1 VEEPFEGRI
10 FGELADLL
18 PSGANLFVGS
28 SMPVRDLDTFF
39 PKRQAPARLLANRG
53 ANGIDGVVSTALG
66 VAAVSPGPT
75 VLVLGDISLY
85 HDMNGL
91 LAAGRHGISLVL
103 VVVHNDGGGIFSFLP
118 QAGAEAATDQW
129 SFEELFG
136 TPHGLDFAH
145 AAALYGATYTRPES
159 WERFQ
164 DAVRLGFSRGG
175 LHIVEVRTDRTTNV
189 TLHRR
194 CWPAVGA
201 AVAGILDT
209 ME

>member
-1 VEEPFEGRI
+1 
-10 FGELADLL
+10 
-18 PSGANLFVGS
+18 
-28 SMPVRDLDTFF
+28 
-39 PKRQAPARLLANRG
+39 
-53 ANGIDGVVSTALG
+53 VVSTALG

-91 LAAGRHGISLVL
+91 LAAGRHGLSLVL

-145 AAALYGATYTRPES
+145 AAALYGATYTRAES
-159 WERFQ
+159 WEQFQ

-175 LHIVEVRTDRTTNV
+175 LHIVEVRTDRKTNV